1 MGLQQSDAKR
11 LQKHARKRTSDYFL
25 VYEQNSNELLGR
37 MTNLSLGGFM
47 IIGTDPIPDDQSMTC
62 RIEFPRNVD
71 GVEEITINATSV
83 WSRENKR
90 ADWWETGFKL
100 HEVSPLIRSVIG
112 RLIETWDD
120 HVGAN
125 QASA

>member
-1 MGLQQSDAKR
+1 MDLQQSDAKR
-11 LQKHARKRTSDYFL
+11 LQKHARKRTSDYYL
-25 VYEQNSNELLGR
+25 VYEQNSNRLLGR

-47 IIGTDPIPDDQSMTC
+47 IVGTDPIPDCRTMIC

-71 GVEEITINATSV
+71 GVEEITVNAASV

-112 RLIETWDD
+112 HLIETWDD
-120 HVGAN
+120 HHGSIQV
-125 QASA
+125 SP

>member
-1 MGLQQSDAKR
+1 MGPQQSDTKR
-11 LQKHARKRTSDYFL
+11 LQQHTRKRTSDYYL

-47 IIGTDPIPDDQSMTC
+47 LIGTDSIPDGRTITC
-62 RIEFPRNVD
+62 RIEFPSSVD
-71 GVEEITINATSV
+71 GVEEITIHANSV

-100 HEVSPLIRSVIG
+100 LEISPLIRSVIG

-120 HVGAN
+120 HMGAK
-125 QASA
+125 